1 MKTTGTERTTLIIR
15 QQVNGQC
22 LKCWKQ
28 EKMGIMIIETLM
40 MAILENHS
48 SAKRAGLVEG
58 TLYVVVTSFR
68 KL

>member
-1 MKTTGTERTTLIIR
+1 MIIR

-48 SAKRAGLVEG
+48 SAKRAGLVAG
-58 TLYVVVTSFR
+58 TLYAECPGLRVPNEAWVC
-68 KL
+68 